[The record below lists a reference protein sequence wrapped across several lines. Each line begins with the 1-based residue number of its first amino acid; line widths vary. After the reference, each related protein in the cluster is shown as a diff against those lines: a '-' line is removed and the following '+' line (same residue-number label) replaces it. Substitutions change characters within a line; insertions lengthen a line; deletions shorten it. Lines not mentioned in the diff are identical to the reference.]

1 MKRPG
6 RRGIVT
12 VEAALIFP
20 VLLVLLFGL
29 LEYGWVFLRSQQI
42 TNAAR
47 HGARL
52 AILPDADNAAIET
65 TVDAMLA
72 NFGISSASV
81 TFTSSGPDPGNEVQV
96 TVSAAYEN
104 SNIDLGLPLV
114 PVPTNLSASVSMAR
128 EGPP

>member
-1 MKRPG
+1 MRPG

-12 VEAALIFP
+12 VEAALVFP

-29 LEYGWVFLRSQQI
+29 LEYGWMFLRSQQI

-72 NFGISSASV
+72 SFGITSASV
-81 TFTSSGPDPGNEVQV
+81 TFTSSGPDAGDEVQV
-96 TVSAAYEN
+96 TVSAAYKN
-104 SNIDLGLPLV
+104 SDIDLGMPLV
-114 PVPTNLSASVSMAR
+114 PVPSNLFASVSMAR
-128 EGPP
+128 EGP